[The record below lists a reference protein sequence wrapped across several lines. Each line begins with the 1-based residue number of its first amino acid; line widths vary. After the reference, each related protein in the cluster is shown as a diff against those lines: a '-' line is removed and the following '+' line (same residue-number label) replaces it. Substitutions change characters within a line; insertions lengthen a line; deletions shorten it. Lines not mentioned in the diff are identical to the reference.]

1 MRSLSVL
8 FFCLLSAF
16 CFSQNSS
23 YLEFVEREIDLGTI
37 VKGTVVDTA
46 FVFTNISSEDIQ
58 IDIVDACECTTLDWT
73 RSKIKPGEKGSITI
87 SFDSEKKDKVESISV
102 DITLWNTD
110 PKTGGPVM
118 DGVSYIYD
126 FKN

>member
-1 MRSLSVL
+1 
-8 FFCLLSAF
+8 LLT
-16 CFSQNSS
+16 NG
-23 YLEFVEREIDLGTI
+23 LLL
-37 VKGTVVDTA
+37 
-46 FVFTNISSEDIQ
+46 FTNISSEDIQ

-73 RSKIKPGEKGSITI
+73 RSKIKPGEKGRITV

-102 DITLWNTD
+102 DITLRNTD

-126 FKN
+126 FKK